1 MNKGVVDGVLE
12 APTLETERLVLR
24 AHRPEDFDA
33 YAAMW
38 GDPEMARYVGGKPFS
53 REEAWARMLRH
64 RGLWA
69 MLGFGFWVV
78 TDRADGTL
86 IGEAGVQ
93 ELNRDID
100 PPIAGMLEAGWG
112 VMPRV
117 QGRGLAREAARA
129 AIGWAETRFPSRPFA
144 CLIDAG
150 HVRSIRLARDLG
162 FHDFAVTRYAGEQ
175 VVVMRR

>member
-1 MNKGVVDGVLE
+1 MNRAGVDGVLE
-12 APTLETERLVLR
+12 APMLATERLVLR

-38 GDPEMARYVGGKPFS
+38 GDPEMARHVGGRPFT

-69 MLGFGFWVV
+69 ILGFGFWAVI
-78 TDRADGTL
+78 DRVDGTL

-100 PPIAGMLEAGWG
+100 PPITGMLEAGWG
-112 VMPRV
+112 VIPRV

-129 AIGWAETRFPSRPFA
+129 ALGWAETRFPGRPFA

-162 FHDFAVTRYAGEQ
+162 FRDFAKTSYAGEA